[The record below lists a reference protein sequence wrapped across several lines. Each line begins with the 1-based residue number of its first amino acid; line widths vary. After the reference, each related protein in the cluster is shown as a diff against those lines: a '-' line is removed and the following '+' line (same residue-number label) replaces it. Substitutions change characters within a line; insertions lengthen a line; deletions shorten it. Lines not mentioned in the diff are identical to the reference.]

1 MGSALPEVVPAGG
14 GALPQKNAG
23 KEYKKLGYT
32 LFVWIPEDKL
42 ECRCSYVPNQQGA
55 MMTAEEMKGYLA
67 QSAVREGIIPEALDD
82 FSTRA
87 AGGQTLTAVQVAAGI
102 PPEDGVDGY
111 IEYTAQLSTVV
122 SSVCD
127 ESACVDMHHV
137 QTFINVMP
145 GDEIGRIIPATPGRP
160 GKSVTGQIVPQQ
172 PGKPLKLKIG
182 NNIRLG
188 GDGSLMIAE
197 AAGRICQAKGEI
209 SVAEEFIVRGDV
221 NFKVGSIDFNGFVEV
236 RGDVLD
242 GFSITAAKGMRISGN
257 IGACAIRSDGDIAFC
272 GMNGQKK
279 GTIVCGGSITA
290 NYIHETDVECAGDVN
305 LEVELHNSQVKAL
318 GRVVV
323 NKGAITGGNSIA
335 LGGIETKKAG
345 SPASVLTE
353 LYAGVHYHDKEEY
366 EQLLVELENNGLQIG
381 RSKSASESEELK
393 KVRTTLMERVLALRN
408 ISDERANPKINI
420 KGLIYDNTLLC
431 TGLVVREK
439 VNERS
444 GPFSAIENS
453 IEGGLRFL
461 EMTSLDVKASFIE
474 QVYARE
480 HEMMFRVST

>member
-1 MGSALPEVVPAGG
+1 
-14 GALPQKNAG
+14 
-23 KEYKKLGYT
+23 
-32 LFVWIPEDKL
+32 
-42 ECRCSYVPNQQGA
+42 
-55 MMTAEEMKGYLA
+55 
-67 QSAVREGIIPEALDD
+67 
-82 FSTRA
+82 
-87 AGGQTLTAVQVAAGI
+87 
-102 PPEDGVDGY
+102 
-111 IEYTAQLSTVV
+111 
-122 SSVCD
+122 VCD
-127 ESACVDMHHV
+127 ESACIDMHHV

-145 GDEIGRIIPATPGRP
+145 DDEIGRIILPTPGCP

-197 AAGRICQAKGEI
+197 AAGRICHASGEI

-242 GFSITAAKGMRISGN
+242 GFSIFAAKGMHISGN
-257 IGACAIRSDGDIAFC
+257 IGACAIRSDGDIVFC

-290 NYIHETDVECAGDVN
+290 NYIHETDVECAGNVN
-305 LEVELHNSQVKAL
+305 LEVELHNSHVKAL

-323 NKGAITGGNSIA
+323 NKGAITGGICIA

-353 LYAGVHYHDKEEY
+353 LYAGVDYHGKEEY
-366 EQLLVELENNGLQIG
+366 EQLLVELENNGLQIS
-381 RSKSASESEELK
+381 RSKSASESEEFK
-393 KVRTTLMERVLALRN
+393 KVRTILMERVLALRN

-420 KGLIYDNTLLC
+420 KGLLYDNTLLC

-439 VNERS
+439 VNERN

-480 HEMMFRVST
+480 HEMMFRIST